1 MRTPTRVRRKP
12 SVPDAGLPEE
22 VVVLRD
28 QIARRYDPETIVLF
42 GSAAAGTARPDSD
55 IDLLIIKNTRQPYF
69 DRILE
74 LRRSINTAR
83 RIDAIVLTPQEYDRA
98 IEENRYFLVK
108 EILPNGQK
116 IYERPR
122 ARHRRSRLA

>member
-1 MRTPTRVRRKP
+1 V
-12 SVPDAGLPEE
+12 AG
-22 VVVLRD
+22 LRD
-28 QIARRYDPETIVLF
+28 QIARTYDPETIVLF
-42 GSAAAGTARPDSD
+42 GSTATGTARPDSD
-55 IDLLIIKNTRQPYF
+55 IDLLIIKNTKQPYF

-108 EILPNGQK
+108 EILPNGLK

-122 ARHRRSRLA
+122 ARHRRSRVA